1 MLTLKRFCLYYEN
14 YSQHYEKFSLHYEK
28 ISQYFEK
35 DYISLPKPHPGMIFN
50 EPFKSPE
57 NLTPEQSE
65 GDPEPVELLS
75 DEPSDWAAWEFAND
89 QAEQ

>member
-1 MLTLKRFCLYYEN
+1 
-14 YSQHYEKFSLHYEK
+14 
-28 ISQYFEK
+28 
-35 DYISLPKPHPGMIFN
+35 MIFN

-75 DEPSDWAAWEFAND
+75 DEPSDWSPEESSDD
-89 QAEQ
+89 QAEQGWKRTMINQDIVCRFIAEFNKPNERQ

>member
-1 MLTLKRFCLYYEN
+1 
-14 YSQHYEKFSLHYEK
+14 
-28 ISQYFEK
+28 
-35 DYISLPKPHPGMIFN
+35 MIFN

-65 GDPEPVELLS
+65 GDPESVELIS

-89 QAEQ
+89 PAEQ

>member
-1 MLTLKRFCLYYEN
+1 MM
-14 YSQHYEKFSLHYEK
+14 YEKLGSCCFLGDHDPSLQRLFNLNP
-28 ISQYFEK
+28 SF
-35 DYISLPKPHPGMIFN
+35 ISLPKPHPGMIFN